1 MTRDKYLIY
10 NMIINGIRSVIYYEK
25 MADRAINSGTNN
37 NGYNNTLWAC

>member
-25 MADRAINSGTNN
+25 MVNRTINYRTNN
-37 NGYNNTLWAC
+37 NGYNNTPWTC